1 MSIVYERIAHFL
13 IGTPVQ
19 GLAEQCRQIL
29 ALPRQQKYPEMAEI
43 YVESD
48 RIKAF
53 MQRTIRDGM
62 NCVDVGCHLGSVL
75 NQMRHLSPSGH
86 HVAIEA
92 IPYKA
97 DWLRRKYPEVSVHQL
112 AVGDTPGQV
121 EFYHNPKQSGFSG
134 LQAHGSEPEECHK
147 LSVECQPLDAIVPE
161 CQRIGFM
168 KIDVEGAELSV
179 MRGANRILS
188 QDRPAV
194 LFECT
199 LSGLEAFG
207 LRADQVYRHLTNHF
221 QYDIFLIKDWLSY
234 QSPLD
239 LERFEAAMQYPFKAF
254 NFVMLPR

>member
-19 GLAEQCRQIL
+19 SLAEKCRQVL
-29 ALPRQQKYPEMAEI
+29 ALPRQQKYPEMIEV
-43 YVESD
+43 YVEGD

-75 NQMRHLSPSGH
+75 SQMRQLSPSGKH
-86 HVAIEA
+86 IAIEA

-97 DWLRRKYPEVSVHQL
+97 QWLKRKYPTVSVHQL
-112 AVGDTPGQV
+112 AVGDAAGQV

-134 LQAHGSEPEECHK
+134 LQAHGSEPADCHRI
-147 LSVECQPLDAIVPE
+147 SVECQPLDAIVPE
-161 CQRIGFM
+161 TQRIDFM

-179 MRGANRILS
+179 LKGANRILS
-188 QDRPAV
+188 EDRPTV

-207 LRADQVYRHLTNHF
+207 LKGNQIYRHLTQNF
-221 QYDIFLIKDWLSY
+221 QYDIFLIKDWLTN
-234 QSPLD
+234 QPPLD
-239 LERFEAAMQYPFKAF
+239 LARFESAMQYPFKAF

>member
-29 ALPRQQKYPEMAEI
+29 DLPRQQKYPEMAEI

-48 RIKAF
+48 RIKAL

-62 NCVDVGCHLGSVL
+62 NCVDVGCHLGSML
-75 NQMRHLSPSGH
+75 NQIRQLSPSGQ

-97 DWLRRKYPEVSVHQL
+97 KWLQRKYADVSVHQL
-112 AVGDTPGQV
+112 AVGDRAGQV

-134 LQAHGSEPEECHK
+134 LQAHGSEPKACHK
-147 LSVECQPLDAIVPE
+147 LAVECQPLDAIVPE
-161 CQRIGFM
+161 SQRIDFV
-168 KIDVEGAELSV
+168 KIDVEGAELLV
-179 MRGANRILS
+179 MKGANRILLR
-188 QDRPAV
+188 DRPAV

-199 LSGLEAFG
+199 LSGLEAF
-207 LRADQVYRHLTNHF
+207 AIKAEQVYRYLDRHLH
-221 QYDIFLIKDWLSY
+221 YDIFLIQDWLTH
-234 QSPLD
+234 QPPLD
-239 LERFEAAMQYPFKAF
+239 LAQFEAAMQYPFKAF